1 MLQQDIDKL
10 WVPIPNQILTYA
22 ASKWHSINTMNRL
35 FLFSTNNT
43 SHGVW
48 IFETYNSDKLNNAF
62 FVFHFVQ

>member
-1 MLQQDIDKL
+1 MQLANGAVYVDIYL
-10 WVPIPNQILTYA
+10 L
-22 ASKWHSINTMNRL
+22 NTMNRL